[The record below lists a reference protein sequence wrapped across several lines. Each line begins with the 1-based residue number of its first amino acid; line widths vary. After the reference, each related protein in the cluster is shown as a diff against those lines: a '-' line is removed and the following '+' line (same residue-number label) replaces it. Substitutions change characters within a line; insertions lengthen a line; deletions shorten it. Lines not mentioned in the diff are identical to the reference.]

1 MGKSSKDKKNMR
13 IIQSVLLAFVAARAR
28 TRGGGKYQFNQANVD
43 EVPKVDDYGYEIE
56 RTYDTDTFYQGN
68 DESESFVPDYEEL
81 EVVTDVMLEI
91 TESATEAPPVVEP
104 YINSKYDPNRVWLN
118 QETESEWAPD
128 ETDAEQ
134 LEYDVKLDLSYE

>member
-1 MGKSSKDKKNMR
+1 MWKILVS
-13 IIQSVLLAFVAARAR
+13 LFC
-28 TRGGGKYQFNQANVD
+28 F
-43 EVPKVDDYGYEIE
+43 
-56 RTYDTDTFYQGN
+56 DTNFRN

-81 EVVTDVMLEI
+81 EVVTEVYTEVSVLLEWTVIDKDSIWDTELWASVQAIIQMLEI

-118 QETESEWAPD
+118 QGSESEWTPD
-128 ETDAEQ
+128 ESDAEQ

>member
-1 MGKSSKDKKNMR
+1 MWKIPVSLSC
-13 IIQSVLLAFVAARAR
+13 
-28 TRGGGKYQFNQANVD
+28 FNTNF
-43 EVPKVDDYGYEIE
+43 
-56 RTYDTDTFYQGN
+56 RN

-81 EVVTDVMLEI
+81 EVVTEVYTEVSVLLEWTVIDKDSIWDTELWASVQAIIQMLEI

-118 QETESEWAPD
+118 QGSESEWTPD
-128 ETDAEQ
+128 ESDAEQ

>member
-1 MGKSSKDKKNMR
+1 
-13 IIQSVLLAFVAARAR
+13 
-28 TRGGGKYQFNQANVD
+28 
-43 EVPKVDDYGYEIE
+43 VPKVDDYGYEIE

>member
-1 MGKSSKDKKNMR
+1 MWKIPVSLSC
-13 IIQSVLLAFVAARAR
+13 
-28 TRGGGKYQFNQANVD
+28 FNANF
-43 EVPKVDDYGYEIE
+43 
-56 RTYDTDTFYQGN
+56 RN

-81 EVVTDVMLEI
+81 EVVTEVYTEVSVLLEWTVIDKDSIWDTELWASVQAIIQMLEI

-118 QETESEWAPD
+118 QGSESEWTPD
-128 ETDAEQ
+128 ESDAEQ